1 MYVQYNNNNINNNG
15 HKNDNDDKNN
25 NNDNCNS
32 NMPFVIGNVTTYIMC
47 VNTGI

>member
-32 NMPFVIGNVTTYIMC
+32 SMPFVTGNVTTYIMC